1 MDNHQ
6 ARTLKCHGRVNSPRD
21 LDRIQEVLS
30 LLAEIHDGCLYLLRL
45 AEKQDPDRYTNFS
58 LPRELKDFRA
68 VLPEFTSLGRRLQE
82 GAFA

>member
-6 ARTLKCHGRVNSPRD
+6 VRTFKCHGRVNSPRA

-45 AEKQDPDRYTNFS
+45 AENQDPDRYTNFS
-58 LPRELKDFRA
+58 LQSRI
-68 VLPEFTSLGRRLQE
+68 VQE
-82 GAFA
+82 GENEARPRRNSQS